1 MKLQPMEACRPDQAK
16 AIQSMTTIVADPN
29 YKIGRQLLNHVISG
43 LLDDNDNHHDNHD
56 HHAIDAKNQPPFPSS
71 SDRAFQP
78 LDDSERALIEEE
90 LDALVDSIRHK
101 QKVDRVRRGSTITI
115 KLPQWGSH
123 RRSFMDLMH
132 RERAFRYDDVVTAE
146 ESDIVS
152 RQIND
157 TTPVEVYLSALI
169 AAAPHRTMKK
179 NKRDGDGDGDKHD
192 DKYDDKHDDK
202 HGELKKHMVRTVL
215 NGANRQ
221 MDDDMMKAHG
231 TSQQDDPATD
241 GVIAEIDEEEDEE
254 EEQALNRI
262 AEEGEEGD
270 DDDSDMDADEDAAE
284 EGDMATEVVQLLDV
298 MKQSSN
304 ESCREVTSLK
314 SADELVKGLQSY
326 KQRKGSVLRKRMMLK
341 RRMRMMMG
349 MGMDSSSSLGTSS
362 WSPRRGAAVHM
373 SSTYDYD
380 YSRTST
386 HSSKADD
393 DQDHHV
399 PSTDVMHHQH
409 PIQDASS
416 SPESY
421 SDNIILNPK
430 LLEFIEEIL
439 NYKGRDRWAIL
450 QSMRNRRISSSG
462 IQIGPLSISTKLGH
476 QIKDPL
482 SLAPGGSLQSLD
494 RDRSRSPNGKL
505 LSSDTIMDSSSR
517 PSTRSNDRKP
527 VPQSPS
533 PSRSKR
539 IQATTNNK
547 LNTLLNRQS
556 VLLMGEAKGVL
567 GMKGK
572 NKTHLPYP
580 SSPGMLAESDLRM
593 LNMIARQVSTP
604 AAALSSSLSS
614 GASELGSNDRKRV
627 QLSEGTTTTGASTTT
642 TQLQSPG
649 FEFTDSII
657 SSEDDDSSIK
667 DIETSVMDYKRMV
680 LESADQ
686 SFVKIKEKYN
696 QLMKTISSQHRK
708 EEAVSRRQSLSDN
721 QGDNYGTLFGSLYD
735 DGDDDGDVT
744 YLYDET
750 RTIDPAVIADDDAV
764 DIAASSHIAGSS
776 PSIIA
781 DISAAS
787 PSTGIYITP
796 AIHHH
801 DPRIN
806 NRKKSVTF
814 EVVAPHH
821 HPHPHPPID
830 SSVSPSSMMM
840 HSPMKKRVVIK
851 Q

>member
-43 LLDDNDNHHDNHD
+43 LLDDNDHHHD
-56 HHAIDAKNQPPFPSS
+56 HHDHHTIDAKDQHSSPSS
-71 SDRAFQP
+71 SERAFQP

-90 LDALVDSIRHK
+90 LDALVDSIRNK
-101 QKVDRVRRGSTITI
+101 QKVDRARRGSNITI
-115 KLPQWGSH
+115 KVPQWGSH

-132 RERAFRYDDVVTAE
+132 RERAFHYDDVVTAE

-152 RQIND
+152 SQIID
-157 TTPVEVYLSALI
+157 TTPVEVYLSSLI
-169 AAAPHRTMKK
+169 AAAPHRMMKK
-179 NKRDGDGDGDKHD
+179 NKRDGDGDKH
-192 DKYDDKHDDK
+192 DDKHDDK
-202 HGELKKHMVRTVL
+202 HGELKKHMVRTVM

-221 MDDDMMKAHG
+221 MDDDMMEAHG

-241 GVIAEIDEEEDEE
+241 DVIAHEE
-254 EEQALNRI
+254 EEEEEALNRI
-262 AEEGEEGD
+262 AEEEGEEGD
-270 DDDSDMDADEDAAE
+270 DDDIDMDADEDAAE

-304 ESCREVTSLK
+304 ESSREVTSLK
-314 SADELVKGLQSY
+314 SADELLKGLQSY

-349 MGMDSSSSLGTSS
+349 MDSSSSSGASS

-380 YSRTST
+380 YSRTSN
-386 HSSKADD
+386 HSSKTDD
-393 DQDHHV
+393 DQDHHA

-409 PIQDASS
+409 LTQDASS
-416 SPESY
+416 PPESY

-462 IQIGPLSISTKLGH
+462 ILMGPLSISTKLGH

-482 SLAPGGSLQSLD
+482 PLSPGCSQQPLD
-494 RDRSRSPNGKL
+494 RDRSRSPKGKL

-533 PSRSKR
+533 PSQPKR

-547 LNTLLNRQS
+547 LNALLNRQS

-572 NKTHLPYP
+572 KKTHLPYP

-604 AAALSSSLSS
+604 AAALSSLSLSS
-614 GASELGSNDRKRV
+614 GTSELGSNDRKRV
-627 QLSEGTTTTGASTTT
+627 QLSEGTTITGASTTT

-657 SSEDDDSSIK
+657 SSDDDDSSIK

-744 YLYDET
+744 YLFDET

-764 DIAASSHIAGSS
+764 DIAASSRIAGSS

-781 DISAAS
+781 DTSAAS
-787 PSTGIYITP
+787 PSTGPITP

-801 DPRIN
+801 YPRTDT
-806 NRKKSVTF
+806 RKKSVTF
-814 EVVAPHH
+814 EVVAPHQ

-830 SSVSPSSMMM
+830 SSVPPSSMMM
-840 HSPMKKRVVIK
+840 HSPMKKRVVMK